1 MFEGLLNT
9 VSTDEIEEEE
19 AEKEVPPEEIL
30 ARRQA
35 IKNKIRTVGRM
46 SRVMALLR
54 EEAERSSELRRF
66 EAMESAG
73 GLQDNHLTAGDQVV
87 RQHLHGF
94 EDTCVFISFSPC
106 VESNSCSTD
115 TVDKWIW
122 QTKDYHQVIATTERA
137 TTTM

>member
-19 AEKEVPPEEIL
+19 ARKEALPAEEIL

-66 EAMESAG
+66 EEMEDGG
-73 GLQDNHLTAGDQVV
+73 GLQDNHLTAGDQVA
-87 RQHLHGF
+87 RQYLHGF
-94 EDTCVFISFSPC
+94 EDTYVLPIDYIPVF
-106 VESNSCSTD
+106 
-115 TVDKWIW
+115 
-122 QTKDYHQVIATTERA
+122 
-137 TTTM
+137 